1 MKYHIVRVKNCC
13 IKTYWVF
20 IIAFKKKK
28 TISSTYTEDF
38 ESSLDLMS
46 VTYQLGEFR
55 NSMNAC
61 FSLPQLGNN
70 SIMAWS

>member
-20 IIAFKKKK
+20 ILAFFLK
-28 TISSTYTEDF
+28 TISDTYTEDF

-46 VTYQLGEFR
+46 VTYQLGEFKK
-55 NSMNAC
+55 SMNAC

-70 SIMAWS
+70 WS